1 MGFKLRTLLLH
12 SQMLHHLTYLLC
24 FNIKGFLLKVTGL
37 QKKPSEGFKLGSFR
51 SVDWCCTTR
60 SKSLLRKANN
70 RQKSGRKYILKSFC
84 SSAKDFHFSFLLYF
98 FLSEGERKKKKGNFS
113 QKFFFLSSSRKR
125 KRPLSLFFKRKNVS
139 FSCSGVV
146 RYSGKQ
152 QRLLNECFTNV

>member
-1 MGFKLRTLLLH
+1 
-12 SQMLHHLTYLLC
+12 MLHHLTYLLC

-51 SVDWCCTTR
+51 SVDWCCTSR

-98 FLSEGERKKKKGNFS
+98 FLSERERKKKKREFFS
-113 QKFFFLSSSRKR
+113 EIFLPIEQQKTKTTSLLVFQTKKCFFF
-125 KRPLSLFFKRKNVS
+125 V
-139 FSCSGVV
+139 
-146 RYSGKQ
+146 
-152 QRLLNECFTNV
+152 

>member
-1 MGFKLRTLLLH
+1 
-12 SQMLHHLTYLLC
+12 MLHLSPLLQ
-24 FNIKGFLLKVTGL
+24 LPRLPLKSNG
-37 QKKPSEGFKLGSFR
+37 PSKTPLEGFKLGSFR

-125 KRPLSLFFKRKNVS
+125 KRPLSCFSNEKMFLFRFVFRSRSVFRETAAAAKRM
-139 FSCSGVV
+139 F
-146 RYSGKQ
+146 Y
-152 QRLLNECFTNV
+152 